1 MKTWAVRYKKSLR
14 IIILAKYYYQI
25 NKGKKQAT
33 LKQIGN
39 LLDKSFSKW
48 EYIKAIKL
56 SENESQTRDYLI
68 EPFFNLLGY
77 NKMEHYSHEFSLNL
91 RKEV

>member
-1 MKTWAVRYKKSLR
+1 MKTWEVPYKKSLR

-25 NKGKKQAT
+25 NKGKKKLAT

-68 EPFFNLLGY
+68 
-77 NKMEHYSHEFSLNL
+77 
-91 RKEV
+91 